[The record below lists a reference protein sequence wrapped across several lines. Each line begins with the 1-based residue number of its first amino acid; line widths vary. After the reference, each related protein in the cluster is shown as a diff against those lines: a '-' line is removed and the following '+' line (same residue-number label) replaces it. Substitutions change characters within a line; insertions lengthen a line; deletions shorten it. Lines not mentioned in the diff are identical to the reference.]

1 MSNTL
6 LDNLIL
12 YRAMKDGSYRV
23 WNEIVKEL
31 GLESTASNKDAL
43 LAFDLLSDLATKDLN
58 KISIMDIYRQLSDIK
73 ERNNVTTANS

>member
-23 WNEIVKEL
+23 WNEIIREL

-43 LAFDLLSDLATKDLN
+43 LAFDLLSDLATKDLS

-73 ERNNVTTANS
+73 ERSNATANS